1 MLLTANEEALLAV
14 SVGRGTHSSLWQHQL
29 NPPRSHQEEIRIQR
43 REQVKAADW
52 FNGLSLGFISCRKGN
67 QFCSS
72 RADGERNKEHL
83 HNSKGRESTS
93 VLESAHCGKAFLAA
107 GWEISE
113 TTNNSLLK
121 SRERNLLSALCSKH
135 SAKHSGKLLAI
146 HVGIS
151 SPLMCPFPL
160 RRLSRELLLFISQ
173 KATSLW
179 KTNTS
184 TSKQQGSKPSK
195 TSPSWDITLNYT
207 SHAQTCQ
214 LIICSVWCLA
224 VESNLPHPT

>member
-14 SVGRGTHSSLWQHQL
+14 SVGRGTHSSSWQHQL
-29 NPPRSHQEEIRIQR
+29 NPPRSYQEEIRIQR

-52 FNGLSLGFISCRKGN
+52 FNSLSLGFISCRKGN

-72 RADGERNKEHL
+72 HADGEGNKEHL

-93 VLESAHCGKAFLAA
+93 VLESAHCGKAFFAA
-107 GWEISE
+107 GWQVSE

-151 SPLMCPFPL
+151 SPLM
-160 RRLSRELLLFISQ
+160 LSISLKKIEQ
-173 KATSLW
+173 GTLALYFSQDYILMENKHFYFKATGF
-179 KTNTS
+179 KTF
-184 TSKQQGSKPSK
+184 
-195 TSPSWDITLNYT
+195 
-207 SHAQTCQ
+207 
-214 LIICSVWCLA
+214 
-224 VESNLPHPT
+224 